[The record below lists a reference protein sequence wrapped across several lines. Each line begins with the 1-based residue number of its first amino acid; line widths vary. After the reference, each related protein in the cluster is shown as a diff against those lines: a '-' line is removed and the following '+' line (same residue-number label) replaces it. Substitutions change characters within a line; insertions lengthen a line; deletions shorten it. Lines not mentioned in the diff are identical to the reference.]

1 MILSVNNFNAI
12 LLLFNLWEMRLLRL
26 NVKKIEKKNKLYED
40 FQAIFIKI

>member
-26 NVKKIEKKNKLYED
+26 NVKKIEKKK
-40 FQAIFIKI
+40 QIV